1 VCGRFTIGEIKDLLP
16 RFSVGSPVADM
27 PRPRYNIAPTQD
39 VSIIIRRSPNQL
51 VMMRW
56 GLIPFWSKD
65 EKIGSKLINARAE
78 TVTERPAFRTSM
90 KDKRCLVPTTGF
102 YEWRG
107 TGKGKTPYLVRRTD
121 EELFAM
127 AGLYDHWKDPY
138 GKEVL
143 SFTIL
148 TTAANE
154 LMAGIHDRMPVIL
167 AREDENEWLEPSPLS
182 KDEMARLFRPYPPDR
197 MEAYPVSTAVNDI
210 SKDSA
215 DLIKPVHR
223 TAMAQR
229 SF

>member
-16 RFSVGSPVADM
+16 RFSVESPVADM

-39 VSIIIRRSPNQL
+39 VPIIIRRSPNQL
-51 VMMRW
+51 IMMRW

-65 EKIGSKLINARAE
+65 EKVGSKLINARAE
-78 TVTERPAFRTSM
+78 TVAERPAFRTSV

-102 YEWRG
+102 YEWKD
-107 TGKGKTPYLVRRTD
+107 TGKGKVPYLARRTD
-121 EELFAM
+121 EKLFAM

-143 SFTIL
+143 SFTII

-154 LMAGIHDRMPVIL
+154 LMADIHDRMPVIL
-167 AREDENEWLEPSPLS
+167 AREDESEWLEPSPLP
-182 KDEMARLFRPYPPDR
+182 KDEMERLFRPFPSEK
-197 MEAYPVSTAVNDI
+197 MEAYQVSKAVNDA

-215 DLIKPVHR
+215 ELVRPVQR
-223 TAMAQR
+223 TKAADDW
-229 SF
+229 F